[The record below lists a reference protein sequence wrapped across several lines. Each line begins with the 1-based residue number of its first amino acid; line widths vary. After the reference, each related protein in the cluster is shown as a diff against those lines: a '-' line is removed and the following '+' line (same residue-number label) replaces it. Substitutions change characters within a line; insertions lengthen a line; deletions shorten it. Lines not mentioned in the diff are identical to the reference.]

1 VGTPHP
7 DRDQLSFGEPLLLT
21 AEQAA
26 RRLGLTAHWVY
37 EAARRGELPC
47 VRIGRKVR
55 FIPADLDA
63 YVQAKRAG
71 ARRRSAGNR
80 RRCDSRPTAG
90 LRALISQAR
99 RARSR
104 RRGTGTA
111 LCPASAASMK

>member
-1 VGTPHP
+1 MGTPHP
-7 DRDQLSFGEPLLLT
+7 DREQLSFGEPLLLT

-71 ARRRSAGNR
+71 EAATGRSRPDWRRR
-80 RRCDSRPTAG
+80 PQ
-90 LRALISQAR
+90 LALAARTRKREDAR
-99 RARSR
+99 RAAVDR
-104 RRGTGTA
+104 RPPLSQGPEAER
-111 LCPASAASMK
+111 